1 MNGPYHKQ
9 ESPIGFITCRDI
21 RSDLIVLSF
30 FISIVS
36 TRRVIDFIFDRKPW
50 SSNLSHDLHYASM
63 TSDNSFRI
71 SRISELYILQGRHQE
86 GAGGASA
93 PPPPIFDRS
102 VNPISTR
109 GGGRLCPPL
118 YYQPPQ
124 IFRPCDGPV
133 LITKDF
139 RGHPRYLL
147 PTTDFRCYL

>member
-1 MNGPYHKQ
+1 MASRSVAFFIYHKQ

-93 PPPPIFDRS
+93 PPQSLTDQLTLSQP
-102 VNPISTR
+102 
-109 GGGRLCPPL
+109 GGGQIMPITVLPAPPNFQTL
-118 YYQPPQ
+118 
-124 IFRPCDGPV
+124 R
-133 LITKDF
+133 
-139 RGHPRYLL
+139 RA
-147 PTTDFRCYL
+147 

>member
-21 RSDLIVLSF
+21 RSEPIVLSF

-93 PPPPIFDRS
+93 PPP
-102 VNPISTR
+102 NLWQISHPYLNQE
-109 GGGRLCPPL
+109 GGG
-118 YYQPPQ
+118 Q
-124 IFRPCDGPV
+124 IM
-133 LITKDF
+133 
-139 RGHPRYLL
+139 
-147 PTTDFRCYL
+147 PTTILRALSGSNSTWPPCVWLVFKSGLWWLACSS